1 MLFTEPIF
9 FLFFPV
15 VLAGAWALGR
25 FASSGRP
32 RKLWLLAASY
42 LFYAAW
48 DWRFLSLIAAS
59 TLVDYG
65 VGRALERTQASARRR
80 AWLVVSLVLNLG
92 LLGVFKYY
100 GFFVESARGL
110 LDALGIALDARVPEI
125 VLPVGISFYTFQTL
139 SYTIDVYRR
148 RIEPLH
154 SLPDFAL
161 FVSFFPQL
169 VAGPIVRAS
178 DFLPQLDRRPRWAD
192 VAVRRALVLFLVGF
206 VKKACIADGVAPVVD
221 RVFAHPAI
229 WTSSAVWTAVLL
241 YAVQIYCDFSGYTDM
256 AIACAELLGFR
267 LEKNFDFPYIAR
279 SVTEFWRRWHISLSG
294 WLRDYL
300 YIPLGGNR
308 GGRLAT
314 HRNLLITMLLG
325 GLWHGAAWTFV
336 VWGALHGVALAL
348 HKEWRRWRQG
358 AVPGA
363 RRLTLPHL
371 PAPLGVGLGWA
382 VTFVWV
388 CLAWIFFR
396 AQSFADAAVL
406 VRAFAWLPG
415 PGTLDLPRAWLL
427 LVVVLG
433 VAHWVSAYGASA
445 GISTSSGAEAVSG
458 RALESVVE
466 RIPDW
471 SFAAAYGSAVALTL
485 LFLPLRSA
493 PFIYFQF

>member
-1 MLFTEPIF
+1 VLFTEPLF

-15 VLAGAWALGR
+15 VLAGAWWL
-25 FASSGRP
+25 SSNRP

-65 VGRALERTQASARRR
+65 VGRALERSGSRRRRR
-80 AWLVVSLVLNLG
+80 ALLVISLVVNLG

-100 GFFVESARGL
+100 GFFVESAQGL
-110 LDALGIALDARVPEI
+110 LAGLGLGVSTRVPEI

-139 SYTIDVYRR
+139 SYTIDVYRGR
-148 RIEPLH
+148 LEPVR

-178 DFLPQLDRRPRWAD
+178 EFLPQLDRRPRWSE
-192 VAVRRALVLFLVGF
+192 VAVRRYLTLFLVGF
-206 VKKACIADGVAPVVD
+206 VKKACLADGVAPVVD
-221 RVFAHPAI
+221 RVFTDPGL

-256 AIACAELLGFR
+256 AIACAGLLGFR
-267 LEKNFDFPYIAR
+267 LERNFDFPYVAR

-300 YIPLGGNR
+300 YIPLGGSR
-308 GGRLAT
+308 GRRVET
-314 HRNLLITMLLG
+314 SRNLMVTMLLG

-336 VWGALHGVALAL
+336 VWGALHGVALVA
-348 HKEWRRWRQG
+348 HKEWR
-358 AVPGA
+358 A
-363 RRLTLPHL
+363 RRPALGGRWTPPAAVGSALAWGLTL
-371 PAPLGVGLGWA
+371 
-382 VTFVWV
+382 VWV
-388 CLAWIFFR
+388 CLTWIFFR
-396 AQSFADAAVL
+396 ARSFEDALVLARSFLLLPGAGELAVDP
-406 VRAFAWLPG
+406 AWLPFV
-415 PGTLDLPRAWLL
+415 AA
-427 LVVVLG
+427 LG
-433 VAHWVSAYGASA
+433 ALHWVSSRQRAEEAVEGMPDWAFAGAYGA
-445 GISTSSGAEAVSG
+445 
-458 RALESVVE
+458 
-466 RIPDW
+466 
-471 SFAAAYGSAVALTL
+471 AAAVAL
-485 LFLPLRSA
+485 LFVPLRSD